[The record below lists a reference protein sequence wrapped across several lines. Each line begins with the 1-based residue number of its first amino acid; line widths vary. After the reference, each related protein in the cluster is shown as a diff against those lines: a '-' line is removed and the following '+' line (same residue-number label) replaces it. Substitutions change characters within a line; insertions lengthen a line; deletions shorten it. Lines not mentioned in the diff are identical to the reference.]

1 MNTCFFHGIVILYN
15 RIIVIRYLMGNCAK
29 PKEIKNKDCTKMPL
43 KDKANNKKKSGQL
56 YKFKKELRDEE
67 NKKPI

>member
-1 MNTCFFHGIVILYN
+1 
-15 RIIVIRYLMGNCAK
+15 
-29 PKEIKNKDCTKMPL
+29 MPL
-43 KDKANNKKKSGQL
+43 KDKANNNKKSGQL